1 MTTTEIISYFR
12 DLMDNE
18 RESSKGY
25 TRSEYNQM
33 EYFLRDAERRQKN
46 AEAEPN
52 TKDIEAEFSNTLN
65 TLNSSGTLVYEDY
78 SIIYDEGMK
87 VISDAYTKAL
97 NE

>member
-33 EYFLRDAERRQKN
+33 EYFLRDAERRQKTVN
-46 AEAEPN
+46 GERHPVVLPW
-52 TKDIEAEFSNTLN
+52 TFKFSTSGNVYTFNFSFSLIFF
-65 TLNSSGTLVYEDY
+65 SS
-78 SIIYDEGMK
+78 
-87 VISDAYTKAL
+87 YTFLIFKTIFTF
-97 NE
+97 